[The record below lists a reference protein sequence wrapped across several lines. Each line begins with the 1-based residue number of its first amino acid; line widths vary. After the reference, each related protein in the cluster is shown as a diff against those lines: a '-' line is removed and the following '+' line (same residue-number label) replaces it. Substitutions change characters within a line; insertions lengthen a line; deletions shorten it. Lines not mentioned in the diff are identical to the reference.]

1 MNRTHLNF
9 IRMQNQH
16 LNYQLLKEAG
26 ARMDEILKSNKTPR
40 MNQMDD
46 LLNPGKNNLVKEDN
60 RKCNH
65 CGKTGH
71 PEKRCWSKYP
81 ELRPKREANPEK
93 SSETK
98 TGVNTNSAR
107 AECDFC
113 GRPGHALITCRKL
126 EKFSQK
132 ARQEVAY
139 QQSLYC
145 QLCRRNGHSTEY
157 CRNREHPSNESLPS
171 TSGMQA

>member
-1 MNRTHLNF
+1 
-9 IRMQNQH
+9 MQNQH
-16 LNYQLLKEAG
+16 LDYQKLKEAG
-26 ARMDEILKSNKTPR
+26 ARMDEILKSTKTPR
-40 MNQMDD
+40 MNQMEDF
-46 LLNPGKNNLVKEDN
+46 LNPGKNNSAKEDN

-71 PEKRCWSKYP
+71 IEKKCWSKHP
-81 ELRPKREANPEK
+81 DLRPKKESPTEKPKEHRQEAD
-93 SSETK
+93 T
-98 TGVNTNSAR
+98 NTT

-113 GRPGHALITCRKL
+113 GRRGHILVNCRKL
-126 EKFSQK
+126 KKFSQRAK
-132 ARQEVAY
+132 QEVAY

-157 CRNREHPSNESLPS
+157 CRNREHPSNESRPS